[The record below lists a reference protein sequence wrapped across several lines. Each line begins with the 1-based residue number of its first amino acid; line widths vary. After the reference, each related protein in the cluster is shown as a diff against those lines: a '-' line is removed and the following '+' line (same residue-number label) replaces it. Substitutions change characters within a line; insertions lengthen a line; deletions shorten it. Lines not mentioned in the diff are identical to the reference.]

1 MKLAYENLTDTI
13 VPLIAKNVPSLK
25 VFITFLQEH
34 FQEPNPQLV
43 MAKSFVEVMNV
54 VKGKCTIVN
63 IYYLEIIVNHYNI
76 KEAKFH
82 ISAYLSTIKSFC
94 EELKASVYESKNF
107 VAGQLNYDII
117 EFFLE
122 WEPDICTISDVK
134 LILIKVFQDIT
145 KAIRIGISESE

>member
-1 MKLAYENLTDTI
+1 MKFAYENLTDTI

-25 VFITFLQEH
+25 VFISFLQEC
-34 FQEPNPQLV
+34 FQEHNHHLAI
-43 MAKSFVEVMNV
+43 AKSFVEVMNV

-63 IYYLEIIVNHYNI
+63 IYYLEVIVNHYNI
-76 KEAKFH
+76 EEAKFH

-94 EELKASVYESKNF
+94 EELKANVYERESF

-122 WEPDICTISDVK
+122 WEPVICTISDIQ
-134 LILIKVFQDIT
+134 LILTKAFQDIT
-145 KAIRIGISESE
+145 KAVRIGISESK